1 MRLFYGALNIVYIKG
16 ETIMEIIVT
25 NDNFESEVLKSDK
38 PVLADFFA
46 TWCGPCTALA
56 PIIKEIA
63 EERTDIKVVK
73 IDVDKNMEL
82 ASKFKVM
89 SIPTIIV
96 FKNGEAVN
104 RTMGLQSKEKLLEL
118 L

>member
-63 EERTDIKVVK
+63 EERADIKVVK

-89 SIPTIIV
+89 SIPTIII

-104 RTMGLQSKEKLLEL
+104 RTMGLQPKEKILEL